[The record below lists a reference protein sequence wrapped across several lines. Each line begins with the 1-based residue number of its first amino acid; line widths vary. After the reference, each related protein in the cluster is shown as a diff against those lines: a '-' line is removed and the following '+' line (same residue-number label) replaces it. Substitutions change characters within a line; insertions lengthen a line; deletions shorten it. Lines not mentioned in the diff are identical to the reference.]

1 MKHILL
7 SLLLALAVLHGT
19 AAQRLAAPTTQAAAA
34 IGGGGPAAPPEYEAP
49 RTAFA
54 DSINRIFRFLDK
66 TRVPSG
72 ILEDYGLQFIDH
84 APFTGTNGFTAARRR
99 ACSAT

>member
-1 MKHILL
+1 MKKLF
-7 SLLLALAVLHGT
+7 LLLVLALLGQPGFS
-19 AAQRLAAPTTQAAAA
+19 QRLTPVAAAA
-34 IGGGGPAAPPEYEAP
+34 IGTGGGTPIPPLYEAP

-54 DSINRIFRFLDK
+54 DSINRIFQFVDK

-84 APFTGTNGFTAARRR
+84 APFTGTNGFTAANHRR